1 MSGAPPSLREA
12 TRADLAALVAAQGAC
27 FPGEPWSPAQVEE
40 ELSRPGGVFLV
51 QPAEEGIAGFVIG
64 WAVLD
69 ELHLLQVGV
78 LPAHRGRG
86 VGRRLCEGLFAAVRS
101 EVCWLEVR
109 ADNAPALALYAA
121 LGFSPVNRRRRYYA
135 DGCDAVILRL
145 PLRPAGEAQPPA
157 ERNR

>member
-1 MSGAPPSLREA
+1 MSRSLPPLREA
-12 TRADLAALVAAQGAC
+12 TRADLDGLVAAQAAC
-27 FPGEPWSPAQVEE
+27 FPGEPWSRGQVEE

-51 QPAEEGIAGFVIG
+51 QPAEEGLAGFIIG
-64 WAVLD
+64 WAVLE

-78 LPAHRGRG
+78 LPAHRGQG
-86 VGRRLCEGLFAAVRS
+86 LGRRLCEGLFAAVRS

-109 ADNAPALALYAA
+109 ADNTHALALYRG
-121 LGFSPVNRRRRYYA
+121 LGFLPVNVRRRYYA

-145 PLRPAGEAQPPA
+145 PLAPAQPPA

>member
-1 MSGAPPSLREA
+1 MNGPPPPLREA
-12 TRADLAALVAAQGAC
+12 TRADLPALVEAQAAC
-27 FPGEPWSPAQVEE
+27 FPEEPWSAAQVEE

-51 QPAEEGIAGFVIG
+51 LPADDGLAGFIIG
-64 WAVLD
+64 WAVLE

-86 VGRRLCEGLFAAVRS
+86 LGRRLCEGLFASVRS

-109 ADNAPALALYAA
+109 ADNVAALALYTS

-145 PLRPAGEAQPPA
+145 PLVPAQPPA
-157 ERNR
+157 EGTR